1 MVRAKE
7 LGSGTGDL
15 RERVLEASVKL
26 IEEDGLSALSMREV
40 ARRAG
45 VSHQAPYNHFADRE
59 AILGAI
65 AEQGFVMLGDQ
76 IARATAID
84 EPAWAKMD
92 ACGRAYVEFACT
104 HPAHFRVMFRP
115 ELVDL
120 ENCPGAKAE
129 GDRAFNVIVEVMH
142 EAVRSGL
149 PAVPSEE
156 ALVTMAWALA
166 HGLACL
172 ILDGP
177 LAAKLPDAAQE
188 AHIEGVLGAMT
199 SMVKDR
205 MSAAAR
211 PDKRAAKNTKP
222 KAKRGTAKRA

>member
-1 MVRAKE
+1 MAKAKE
-7 LGSGTGDL
+7 LGGTGEL

-26 IEEDGLSALSMREV
+26 IEEEGLSALSMREV

-65 AEQGFVMLGDQ
+65 AEQGFIMLGD
-76 IARATAID
+76 AMTRAHTKDKAPWQAIED
-84 EPAWAKMD
+84 I
-92 ACGRAYVEFACT
+92 GRAYVDFACAR
-104 HPAHFRVMFRP
+104 PAHFRVMFRP
-115 ELVDL
+115 ELVDI

-129 GDRAFNVIVEVMH
+129 GDRAFNVIVEAMH
-142 EAVRSGL
+142 DAVRAGL
-149 PAVPSEE
+149 PALPSVE
-156 ALVTMAWALA
+156 ALVTMAWSLA

-177 LAAKLPDAAQE
+177 LAMKLPNAARE

-199 SMVKDR
+199 R
-205 MSAAAR
+205 MLKERIEAACEKRPAKSAKPSPAKGR
-211 PDKRAAKNTKP
+211 P
-222 KAKRGTAKRA
+222 AKRA